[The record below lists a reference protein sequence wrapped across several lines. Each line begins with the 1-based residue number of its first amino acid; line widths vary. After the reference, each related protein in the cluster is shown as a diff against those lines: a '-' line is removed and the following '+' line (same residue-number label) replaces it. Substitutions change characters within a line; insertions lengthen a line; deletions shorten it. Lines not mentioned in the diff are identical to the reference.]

1 MDSTMREE
9 KKAKKSRF
17 NLVML
22 ALNFGAALA
31 LIIAYLATHIPPS
44 SLGYVALFGL
54 AYPFILGINILFII
68 FWLFRKRKYSLISI
82 ATILIGFNHLT
93 DFFQI
98 SFSTEKIEGV
108 RYVKVLSY
116 NVNLFGYYEDNKKTT
131 RRNKIFDLLKEEQ
144 ADILCFQE
152 FYHTD
157 RNGVFETR
165 DTLIKFLPTKYY
177 HEKYTHA
184 TTGKQYFGV
193 ALFSKYPILSKG
205 LVPFAS
211 DPNNFCI
218 YADVKIGA
226 DTVRI
231 YNAHLQSIRFKPE
244 DYALVDGNKNQEE
257 LDDGSRRIARRLK
270 VAFVKRE
277 EQVKRIAENIRKC
290 PYEIIL
296 TGDFNDTPV
305 SYTYETLTD
314 CLEDSFLEAGSG
326 IGNTYIGVFPSF
338 RIDYILHSKGFH
350 AIQYETLPEKF
361 GDHHAVSSILEMLP

>member
-1 MDSTMREE
+1 MNEVKS
-9 KKAKKSRF
+9 KKKSRL
-17 NLVML
+17 NLVLLTLNIGAVL
-22 ALNFGAALA
+22 ALL
-31 LIIAYLATHIPPS
+31 LAYLATHIPPS

-54 AYPFILGINILFII
+54 AYPFILGINLLFVA
-68 FWLFRKRKYSLISI
+68 FWFFRKRKFMLISL
-82 ATILIGFNHLT
+82 AFILLGINHLT
-93 DFFQI
+93 DFFQF
-98 SFSTEKIEGV
+98 SFSSEREEGHQ
-108 RYVKVLSY
+108 YVKVISY
-116 NVNLFGYYEDNKKTT
+116 NVNLFGYYEENKKTG
-131 RRNKIFDLLKEEQ
+131 RRNKIFDVLKREQ
-144 ADILCFQE
+144 ADIICFQE

-205 LVPFAS
+205 FVPFAS

-218 YADVKIGA
+218 YADVKMGS

-257 LDDGSRRIARRLK
+257 LDNGGKRIARRLK
-270 VAFVKRE
+270 IAFVKRE
-277 EQVKRIAENIRKC
+277 EQVSRIAESIKKC

-305 SYTYETLTD
+305 SYSYESLSD
-314 CLEDSFLEAGSG
+314 LLEDSFLEAGTG

-338 RIDYILHSKGFH
+338 RIDYVLHSKGFH
-350 AIQYETLPEKF
+350 AIDYETLPEKF
-361 GDHHAVSSILEMLP
+361 GDHHAVCTTLEIQKDK